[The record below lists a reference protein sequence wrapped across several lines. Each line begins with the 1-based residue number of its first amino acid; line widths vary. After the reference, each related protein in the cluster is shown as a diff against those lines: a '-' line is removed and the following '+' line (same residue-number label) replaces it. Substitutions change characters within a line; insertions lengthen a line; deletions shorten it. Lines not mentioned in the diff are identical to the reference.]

1 MNKTEELMVITM
13 EECGELTQACSKV
26 IRRGEM
32 YKNSDSEITF
42 KEEVGDVFCMIEL
55 LVENGM
61 ITWKEIKKRAL
72 VKREKLNQWSNLN
85 PAKHMTSEPIQYSE
99 WGIPN
104 VSAYKV
110 KYVKE

>member
-61 ITWKEIKKRAL
+61 ITWKEIKERAL

-85 PAKHMTSEPIQYSE
+85 PAKHMTPIQYSE

-104 VSAYKV
+104 ISAYKV